1 MITVWHGGVARF
13 SHMPLSQIVDSPV
26 GFVAEHIRSYVDS
39 NGEDGHI
46 WRGVPTLLLTTTG
59 RKTGIGRRTALIY
72 GRDADD
78 FAIVASKGGHPTNPL
93 WYENLATVSEV
104 TVQVGSKTF
113 QCVASTYIEDSH
125 RQKIW
130 DVMVA
135 IWPGFAE
142 YQEKTERRIP
152 LVRLTRVK

>member
-1 MITVWHGGVARF
+1 
-13 SHMPLSQIVDSPV
+13 MPFPQIVDSPV
-26 GFVAEHIRSYVDS
+26 SFVADHIRSYVDS

-59 RKTGIGRRTALIY
+59 RKTGTGRRTALIY
-72 GRDADD
+72 GRDADNYV
-78 FAIVASKGGHPTNPL
+78 IVASKGGHPTNPL
-93 WYENLATVSEV
+93 WYENLAAVSEV

-113 QCVASTYIEDSH
+113 QCIASTYIEDSH

-135 IWPGFAE
+135 IWPGYAE

-152 LVRLTRVK
+152 LVRLTRVN